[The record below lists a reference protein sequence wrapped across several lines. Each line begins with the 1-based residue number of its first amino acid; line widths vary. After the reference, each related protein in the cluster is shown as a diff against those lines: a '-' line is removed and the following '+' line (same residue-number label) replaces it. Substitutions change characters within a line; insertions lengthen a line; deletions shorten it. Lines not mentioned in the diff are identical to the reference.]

1 MIRLQGTLDT
11 LEFANRTIY
20 IYTPPSYNK
29 EESKHFPS
37 VIVQDGNYL
46 FLDSMNELEAD
57 FASGVTEEVI
67 FIGIK
72 PEERNREYTPWRAD
86 NLMNDGGF
94 YDGEG
99 DVYLKMVTEDI
110 MPYVRARYRIIEDA
124 AQTGITGASFG
135 GLISL
140 YAAFQKPAYFGRFAL
155 MSASLWYENIM
166 DFLKQHVFK
175 QSDMRIY
182 MYVGEQEGV
191 GRTTIQQHMVPNTRK
206 AYELLTQK
214 IPGGRD
220 YIRLE
225 TDPEGLHLHSYFNA
239 YFPHAIRFIFPGSKK

>member
-1 MIRLQGTLDT
+1 MQGALDT
-11 LEFANRTIY
+11 LAFANRTIY
-20 IYTPPSYNK
+20 VYTPPSYSK
-29 EESKHFPS
+29 EESSRFPS

-46 FLDSMNELEAD
+46 FVDSMSALEAD

-67 FIGIK
+67 FIGIE
-72 PEERNREYTPWRAD
+72 PLEHNREYTPWRAD

-99 DVYLKMVTEDI
+99 DVYLNMVTEGI
-110 MPYVRARYRIIEDA
+110 MPYVRARYRIIEYA

-140 YAAFQKPAYFGRFAL
+140 YAAFQKPEFFGRFAL
-155 MSASLWYENIM
+155 MSSSLWYENIM
-166 DFLKQHVFK
+166 DFVEQHAFT

-191 GRTTIQQHMVPNTRK
+191 GRTIIQQFTVPNTRK
-206 AYELLTQK
+206 AYDLLSQK

-220 YIRLE
+220 CIRLE

-239 YFPHAIRFIFPGSKK
+239 NFPRAIRFIYPGAKK